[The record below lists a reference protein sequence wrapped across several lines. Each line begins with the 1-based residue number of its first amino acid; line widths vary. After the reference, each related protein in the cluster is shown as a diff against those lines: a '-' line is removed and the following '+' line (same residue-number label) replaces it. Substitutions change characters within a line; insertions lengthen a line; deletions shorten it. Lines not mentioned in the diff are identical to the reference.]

1 MGMKYNHD
9 LEKYVDH
16 LQSLSGNSDKETSA
30 IDLLRQLCTL
40 KKYKDV
46 NGKDDYYKKS
56 QPELWKKAN
65 YLASESEVKKE
76 QPTDKVITVLDE
88 NKGEW
93 KSLWVVGDGK
103 EVKTCI
109 DGELISVVSQKG
121 EYFTMP
127 IKDTNTQSIIDSSG
141 NGNHGEVNKGVFYC
155 GSPRNGCNNQCF
167 ICRMEEEESKN

>member
-76 QPTDKVITVLDE
+76 QPTDECNRVEVI
-88 NKGEW
+88 G
-93 KSLWVVGDGK
+93 
-103 EVKTCI
+103 
-109 DGELISVVSQKG
+109 
-121 EYFTMP
+121 
-127 IKDTNTQSIIDSSG
+127 
-141 NGNHGEVNKGVFYC
+141 FYC
-155 GSPRNGCNNQCF
+155 ADLQNDEASESCDTQCHF
-167 ICRMEEEESKN
+167 CERP